1 MGHRPFLSNREK
13 ANGVS
18 RTWTGADLS
27 RLGGGFKDEA
37 VGAGG
42 EEDGF
47 GGGG

>member
-1 MGHRPFLSNREK
+1 MPSGCGLTEIGRDCHLKSNDRWL
-13 ANGVS
+13 AGF
-18 RTWTGADLS
+18 GD
-27 RLGGGFKDEA
+27 GGFEFEA